1 METLQAISTRR
12 SIRKFTSE
20 PVSDEDLDTLLWA
33 AMAAPSASN
42 EHPWRFVVARERGM
56 LGRLSKA
63 TPFAGPLAAAPLGI
77 VVCAD
82 QKVLRHQ
89 GFWVIDCAAAI
100 ENLLLAARD
109 VGLGGVW
116 IGVHP
121 MAPLSLAVRLA
132 VGLPRHVKPHSM
144 IALGHPAEERPPVDR
159 YDASF
164 VHLEQW

>member
-1 METLQAISTRR
+1 MDALQAISTRR

-20 PVSDEDLDTLLWA
+20 PISDADVDTVLRA

-42 EHPWRFVVARERGM
+42 EHPWRFVVARERAT
-56 LGRLSKA
+56 LGRLSKT

-89 GFWVIDCAAAI
+89 GFWVIDCSAAI
-100 ENLLLAARD
+100 ENLLLAAHAI
-109 VGLGGVW
+109 GLGGVW

-121 MAPLSLAVRLA
+121 VTAFSIAVRVA
-132 VGLPRHVKPHSM
+132 ADLPRHIKPHSM
-144 IALGHPAEERPPVDR
+144 IALGHPAEERPPIDR
-159 YDASF
+159 HDPEF
-164 VHLEQW
+164 IHLERW